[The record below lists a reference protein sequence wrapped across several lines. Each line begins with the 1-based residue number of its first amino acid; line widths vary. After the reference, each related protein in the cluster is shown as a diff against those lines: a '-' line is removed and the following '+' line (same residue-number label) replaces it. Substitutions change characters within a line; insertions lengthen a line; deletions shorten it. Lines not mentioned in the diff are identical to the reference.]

1 MTPVSCQTNVARQLL
16 AALSIALLTF
26 GCGSL
31 PDHPPTSVAPGAG
44 TAAHSPGPPTVQP
57 YDKAVL
63 SAATALFNNTRLP
76 PEGTPAQARYTVV
89 IDPLIDGMTGQV
101 TATLDAVFCSAT
113 PSMGEMF

>member
-16 AALSIALLTF
+16 AALSIALLAF

-76 PEGTPAQARYTVV
+76 PGGRPAQARYTVDV
-89 IDPLIDGMTGQV
+89 
-101 TATLDAVFCSAT
+101 
-113 PSMGEMF
+113 